1 MDDPNITME
10 EYIRFEEGKA
20 QRHGR
25 TFNWQTVTYGRWN
38 YKDEEDSFTNF
49 ETEYPTI
56 VFDDTSDATLS
67 CKPTVKNENDNVNM
81 PSSPSPEPTIGYI
94 DGLDFF
100 KDFENEFLAITYNDD
115 LKSES
120 DPLIEPSVNMLHLPS
135 RDQRHTWIRYQ
146 VEGYGED
153 IVHSYKQRLETIWG
167 RAVNRVHVLNFAC
180 LTEGMRQTLGHW
192 MSDTKIGLDVS
203 DTLCFQLGGARHRM
217 TWRQFILALGLHTE
231 DEMAEAGGILGRLPY
246 YVFFDRTYRS
256 PMPQDDSLQNAE
268 GRKSGARMSGI
279 TSLGVLQLILDQVGD
294 TWAWVAR
301 GPERQPDAM
310 AGAPRAAEDAPTVD
324 EGAQANPAPMQAPQ
338 PPLPAPNYY
347 TSEGLQA

>member
-1 MDDPNITME
+1 MIQISLWKNTSDSKKERPKDMVEHLI
-10 EYIRFEEGKA
+10 GKLS
-20 QRHGR
+20 HM
-25 TFNWQTVTYGRWN
+25 VRWN

-120 DPLIEPSVNMLHLPS
+120 DPLIEPSICYIYHLGIKGTHGS
-135 RDQRHTWIRYQ
+135 GTRDEADSGSL
-146 VEGYGED
+146 VE
-153 IVHSYKQRLETIWG
+153 
-167 RAVNRVHVLNFAC
+167 
-180 LTEGMRQTLGHW
+180 

-231 DEMAEAGGILGRLPY
+231 DEMAEAG
-246 YVFFDRTYRS
+246 
-256 PMPQDDSLQNAE
+256 NAE